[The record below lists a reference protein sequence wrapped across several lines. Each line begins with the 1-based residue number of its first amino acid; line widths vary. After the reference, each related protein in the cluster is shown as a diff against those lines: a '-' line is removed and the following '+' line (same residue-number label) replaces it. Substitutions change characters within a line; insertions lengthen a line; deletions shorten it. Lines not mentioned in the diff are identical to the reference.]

1 MNIVIE
7 ISNITK
13 SYEGIK
19 ALENINIRLEEN
31 KIYGLLGRNGA
42 GKSTL
47 LKILTSQIFADGGE
61 VKIFGE
67 KPYENKKVL
76 KNICFIRDNG
86 FFSKELKVRDILNIA
101 ASAYHNWDKDFAQEL
116 INKFEVNVKKRFKT
130 LSNGMKSIIGI
141 IVGLASRAP
150 LTIFDEPYQGLDAAA
165 RHMFYDALIKDYSEN
180 PRTIILSSHLIEE
193 MGKIFEKVII
203 IKQGELLMVED
214 TEALKERGY
223 YISGMRDKVDSAL
236 IGKRILYTEEIG
248 KLKICA
254 LYNQISDLEKQKI
267 QDLNL
272 DIEQVPLEKLFIY
285 LTEKQYA
292 GRE

>member
-1 MNIVIE
+1 MSIIVE
-7 ISNITK
+7 TSNVAK

-19 ALENINIRLEEN
+19 ALENINISLEEN

-61 VKIFGE
+61 IKIFGE
-67 KPYENKKVL
+67 KPYENKNVL

-86 FFSKELKVRDILNIA
+86 FFSKEFKVRNILDTA
-101 ASAYHNWDKDFAQEL
+101 ATAYPNWDKGFAQEL
-116 INKFEVNVKKRFKT
+116 VNKFEINVKKRFKT
-130 LSNGMKSIIGI
+130 LSNGAKSIVGI

-150 LTIFDEPYQGLDAAA
+150 LTIFDEPYQGLDSAA

-203 IKQGELLMVED
+203 IKQGQLLMVED
-214 TEALKERGY
+214 TEALTERAY
-223 YISGMRDKVDSAL
+223 YISGARDKVDL
-236 IGKRILYTEEIG
+236 VLLGKNILHTEEIG

-254 LYNQISDLEKQKI
+254 VYNQISDLEKENI
-267 QDLNL
+267 EELNL
-272 DIEQVPLEKLFIY
+272 EVDSIPLEKLFIY
-285 LTEKQYA
+285 LTEKQCI
-292 GRE
+292 GKE